1 MRQWRRAV
9 SIGEDLAE
17 ARRRA
22 GLTVTEV
29 GRRTRIRETI
39 IRSIERDDYRDCG
52 SDFYARG
59 HIRAIARAVGT
70 DPEPLI
76 REYEVAHPATQPTA
90 AELLRPEQPAAITGP
105 PHHARAAALAL
116 ALAAIMAVL
125 AIAAY
130 HLIHGA
136 NHAGSGPVAA
146 GSHHAHPSQ
155 RPPEASPAPSPAA
168 ALIDIHLTAIQDCWI
183 EFTTPA
189 GKYLFQAYVIAG
201 TSRNWTFRHAVDMR
215 LGNPAGTTLTVNGTN
230 PLPPG
235 TTAPI
240 TLRIGRHGKIA
251 QTG

>member
-1 MRQWRRAV
+1 V
-9 SIGEDLAE
+9 SIGEDLAG

-29 GRRTRIRETI
+29 GQRTRIGEAI
-39 IRSIERDDYRDCG
+39 IRGIERGDSRDCG
-52 SDFYARG
+52 GDFYARG

-70 DPEPLI
+70 DPEPLV
-76 REYEVAHPATQPTA
+76 REYEAAHPAPELTA
-90 AELLRPEQPAAITGP
+90 AELLRPERPVLIGRPRRPAV
-105 PHHARAAALAL
+105 AAVLAVV
-116 ALAAIMAVL
+116 LAAIAGVL

-130 HLIHGA
+130 HQAHGSRP
-136 NHAGSGPVAA
+136 GGRGPAA
-146 GSHHAHPSQ
+146 ATSSRAHHRH
-155 RPPEASPAPSPAA
+155 RPPAASPAPSPPAPLTDIRLAA
-168 ALIDIHLTAIQDCWI
+168 VQDCWV

-189 GKYLFQAYVIAG
+189 GRYLFQAYVTGG

-215 LGNPAGTTLTVNGTN
+215 LGNPAGIRLTVDGTN

-240 TLRIGRHGKIA
+240 TLRIGRHAKIA